1 MIYLFLLKNKRLEV
15 IRNVEGKH
23 CNNRTYWNK
32 KSDIA
37 KVKKIFKSKDNAEAI
52 KKAIDVISGNI
63 ELKAIFEKHRGV
75 KIKKVYD

>member
-1 MIYLFLLKNKRLEV
+1 MSKE
-15 IRNVEGKH
+15 NVVTIEH
-23 CNNRTYWNK
+23 IEIK
-32 KSDIA
+32 KSDIE
-37 KVKKIFKSKDNAEAI
+37 KVKKFFKIKDNAKAI

>member
-1 MIYLFLLKNKRLEV
+1 MSKE
-15 IRNVEGKH
+15 NVVTIEH
-23 CNNRTYWNK
+23 IEIK
-32 KSDIA
+32 KSDIE
-37 KVKKIFKSKDNAEAI
+37 KVKRFFRIKDNAKAI

>member
-1 MIYLFLLKNKRLEV
+1 MSKE
-15 IRNVEGKH
+15 NVVTIEH
-23 CNNRTYWNK
+23 IEIK
-32 KSDIA
+32 KSDIE
-37 KVKKIFKSKDNAEAI
+37 KVKKFFKIKDNAAAI